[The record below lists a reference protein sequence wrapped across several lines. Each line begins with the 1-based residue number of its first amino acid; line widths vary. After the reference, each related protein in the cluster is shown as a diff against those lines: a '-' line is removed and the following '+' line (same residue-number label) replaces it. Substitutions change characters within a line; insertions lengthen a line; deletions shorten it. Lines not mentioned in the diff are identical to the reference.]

1 MKTFP
6 LIMTMLVFSAFVLG
20 GIVFA
25 GCAAPENLTTTNA
38 VILNAPPVNSSWNF
52 TGGSVV
58 KIVDGQTV
66 CYAVSNGGITCN
78 FK

>member
-1 MKTFP
+1 MKPETK
-6 LIMTMLVFSAFVLG
+6 LLLAVFLLAAVIIVVVLG
-20 GIVFA
+20 
-25 GCAAPENLTTTNA
+25 GCAAPANLTTTNA